1 MASYE
6 RNIHLGYDYVME
18 LNPMDSV
25 ETAHEQAA
33 VTSDRGNARLN
44 TWVALTVAILATFM
58 AVCKVKDDNIVQAM
72 QQAQADR
79 IDHWGYYQARN
90 LREEVAQATL
100 VQLRLNAAA
109 SSDAQRTAYHDAI
122 KAYDALVVDQANKKQ
137 AVLAEAKADQKTYDA
152 LNIHDDQFDLSDAL
166 LAIAIS
172 LLALTALTHKRWL
185 FWVAMLPTFAGVL
198 MGLAGLLGWAL
209 HPNALAALLS

>member
-1 MASYE
+1 
-6 RNIHLGYDYVME
+6 
-18 LNPMDSV
+18 MDSV
-25 ETAHEQAA
+25 ETAQEQAA
-33 VTSDRGNARLN
+33 ATSDRGNARLN

-72 QQAQADR
+72 QQAQADKL
-79 IDHWGYYQARN
+79 DHWSYYQARN

-100 VQLRLNAAA
+100 VQLRLSA
-109 SSDAQRTAYHDAI
+109 SASPDTLQPAYQDAI
-122 KAYDALVVDQANKKQ
+122 ATYDALVKDQANKKEGVLTQ
-137 AVLAEAKADQKTYDA
+137 AKNDQKTYDA
-152 LNIHDDQFDLSDAL
+152 LNFHDDQFDLSDAL

-185 FWVAMLPTFAGVL
+185 FWMAMLPTFAGVV

-209 HPNALAALLS
+209 HPDALSALLS